1 MAYEPTRFELA
12 LTRTEK
18 LLTKVQKSFQ
28 KVAFVAQYDQNLAA
42 YDPALRLAE
51 DAERLT
57 LMTRSLPVYTGV
69 TEASLQVEH
78 IKEATIPV
86 QVGFTSNGWFSV
98 RIPALLPRKS
108 RRGSAD
114 YVQQYLAP
122 ALNRFFRDK
131 EYTFRLEHCVLI
143 YRHVYDRRR
152 PERQHRDHDNIEIN
166 RVSNIIAVFTMVD
179 DDPAHCNHYY
189 CSASGPADRTEIFVV
204 PVDDFPL
211 WLSLEP
217 GMPDQG
223 VPLCENP
230 PEPPA
235 T

>member
-1 MAYEPTRFELA
+1 MEHEPTRFELS
-12 LTRTEK
+12 LKRIEK
-18 LLTKVQKSFQ
+18 LLNKVQKSFQ
-28 KVAFVAQYDQNLAA
+28 KVASVAQYDQTMAA
-42 YDPALRLAE
+42 YSPALQLAE
-51 DAERLT
+51 DTERLT
-57 LMTRSLPVYTGV
+57 LMTRSLPVCTGV
-69 TEASLQVEH
+69 PEASLQVEH

-108 RRGSAD
+108 RRSSAD

-152 PERQHRDHDNIEIN
+152 PERQHRDHENIEIN
-166 RVSNIIAVFTMVD
+166 RVSDIIAVFTMVD
-179 DDPAHCNHYY
+179 DAPAHCSHYY

-204 PVDDFPL
+204 PVSDFPL

-217 GMPDQG
+217 GMPDKG

-230 PEPPA
+230 PEPL
-235 T
+235 